1 LVLDDETGIELLHTP
16 TLGLVVIGDESHL
29 VVLVAGL
36 DAARGVYLVA
46 PHFGSSLL
54 GERIDI
60 ERASLR
66 FRHTDGD
73 GVLVGSKRRCSTN
86 CGSRHKPAKP
96 FHWFLLSAGF
106 FFSQPRMRS
115 ACLDNAQPAHLERQ
129 ANTSAAT
136 ARDCLSLLVQS
147 ALEDTSGKRNLA
159 TCRTALV
166 RGLRRCRVRGSP
178 AIRRC
183 IPGYYE
189 SLKWPDGKQPLF
201 ISAAHAEF

>member
-1 LVLDDETGIELLHTP
+1 MPPAAFTSSRHISAPRCWASES
-16 TLGLVVIGDESHL
+16 TLSAPVCDSVIPMVMVSWSAAN
-29 VVLVAGL
+29 AG
-36 DAARGVYLVA
+36 VA
-46 PHFGSSLL
+46 PIVAAATSQQSRFIGSSY
-54 GERIDI
+54 
-60 ERASLR
+60 
-66 FRHTDGD
+66 
-73 GVLVGSKRRCSTN
+73 
-86 CGSRHKPAKP
+86 P
-96 FHWFLLSAGF
+96 AGF

-166 RGLRRCRVRGSP
+166 RALVAKMPGARQPCDSALAS
-178 AIRRC
+178 
-183 IPGYYE
+183 PGYYE

-201 ISAAHAEF
+201 I